1 MKKSSLPKP
10 ITILILTLL
19 TTVLWV
25 GLNVYRTF
33 TLKPS
38 ATVSESISKPLDPTL
53 DTATIQQIQST
64 IYIPDSEIPQINAG
78 GLKTTSPFATT
89 TPVPTT
95 ASTATPESSSSALT
109 TH

>member
-38 ATVSESISKPLDPTL
+38 ATVSENISRPLDPTL
-53 DTATIQQIQST
+53 DTATIQQIQSA

-78 GLKTTSPFATT
+78 GSKTSSPIATA
-89 TPVPTT
+89 TPTPI
-95 ASTATPESSSSALT
+95 STATPESSSSAVT